1 MTIKTNWDIIPTYIL
16 NLGDLKDP
24 YEICHFCKKYNI
36 DWYLYRIK
44 FKGIVDKFGMSADR
58 SRNHGDR
65 VYRQMAHAESW
76 GALRNNGSSG
86 ADWRIIEEDFFNRY
100 GIKID
105 KQFVEIKFW
114 DLTNYPFIS
123 TNPRNEVLRME
134 NELIE
139 DYVRI
144 VGEKPIGNIND
155 EAYIKTKGLVAT
167 ETLEKLFYL
176 ETK

>member
-1 MTIKTNWDIIPTYIL
+1 
-16 NLGDLKDP
+16 
-24 YEICHFCKKYNI
+24 
-36 DWYLYRIK
+36 
-44 FKGIVDKFGMSADR
+44 
-58 SRNHGDR
+58 
-65 VYRQMAHAESW
+65 
-76 GALRNNGSSG
+76 
-86 ADWRIIEEDFFNRY
+86 
-100 GIKID
+100 
-105 KQFVEIKFW
+105 
-114 DLTNYPFIS
+114 
-123 TNPRNEVLRME
+123 ME